1 MSLRGGINIS
11 IMRTFILILTLFF
24 LIIAIYGCDF
34 SNNEQQNAK
43 SPGQSEEI
51 TPEPQPSP
59 SVPTQQDPLTD
70 AVVKSDL
77 IVLGNITDK
86 QYEVV
91 TVKSGN
97 ITGKFTYTV
106 FTLTVEKV
114 VKGDPDIKEV
124 LIKVTG
130 GLADSP
136 GPLPMGPYFSV
147 TDRLLACLQ
156 REDSNN
162 YSILQLIW
170 AETSRTPPPIVIRNG
185 VRMDLEKWISEII
198 VIMKTNNMT
207 TPAPSIYIG
216 PDPLTDTVLKA
227 DLIVLGTITD
237 KRYEVVTVK
246 SGNVT
251 GKFAYTI
258 FTLSVE
264 KVIKGAPDTKEV
276 LIKVEGGPIGD
287 IYQAPTGWYFSI
299 SDRVLLSLNKGDDN
313 IYSLPYLG
321 VLWIKGSKVIS
332 NPELQ
337 DMMGR
342 VCKIL
347 RENNIPISLDE
358 PCPEPAE
365 PVLRPN

>member
-91 TVKSGN
+91 TVESEN

-114 VKGDPDIKEV
+114 VKGDPD
-124 LIKVTG
+124 
-130 GLADSP
+130 
-136 GPLPMGPYFSV
+136 
-147 TDRLLACLQ
+147 
-156 REDSNN
+156 
-162 YSILQLIW
+162 
-170 AETSRTPPPIVIRNG
+170 
-185 VRMDLEKWISEII
+185 
-198 VIMKTNNMT
+198 
-207 TPAPSIYIG
+207 
-216 PDPLTDTVLKA
+216 
-227 DLIVLGTITD
+227 
-237 KRYEVVTVK
+237 
-246 SGNVT
+246 
-251 GKFAYTI
+251 
-258 FTLSVE
+258 
-264 KVIKGAPDTKEV
+264 TKEV

-287 IYQAPTGWYFSI
+287 VYQAPTGWYFSI

-313 IYSLPYLG
+313 IYSLPYPG

-337 DMMGR
+337 NMMGC